1 VRRPRPIRRLI
12 DGSPDA
18 SGRSIAARAA
28 ALAVPVLIAS
38 NVIGAIVVVVL
49 DVFVLPTPELD
60 DRDTVV
66 LVNLVAAAIYL
77 IAAIAIGL
85 VWGLARV
92 RRAHAWLIEDRAPSE
107 EERKTTLRMPLRQMK
122 MVGLL
127 WLIAAVVFAV
137 LNLNWS
143 GLLALVVG
151 ITVLLGGV
159 TTCATSYLLLER
171 VTRPAAARAL
181 AHGAPE
187 RPVLPGVTTRA
198 MLAWALGG
206 GVPMLGIAL
215 IAVVDLGG
223 RDMPEQDLVI
233 TALSLS
239 VVSLLV
245 GALITFQAARSTA
258 DPVMSVR
265 DALHEVERG
274 NFDAEVPVYD
284 GSELGLLQAGFNRMA
299 DGLREREE
307 IRDLFGRQVGDDVAR
322 EALERGIELGGQEVD
337 VAVLFVD
344 LIGSTELAAEKPP
357 SEVVERLN
365 EFFGVVVETVERHGG
380 SINKFEGDA
389 ALAVFGVPVPTDDH
403 AASAL
408 AAAREL
414 ARRLKEEVADLGAGI
429 GVSAGEAV
437 AGNVGSESRFEYTVI
452 GDPVNEAARLC
463 ELAKEVDGRVLGSAA
478 AVERAGDEEA
488 EHWKLGDEVELR
500 GRSEPTR
507 TATPA
512 G

>member
-215 IAVVDLGG
+215 IAIVDLGG

-357 SEVVERLN
+357 SEVVARLN